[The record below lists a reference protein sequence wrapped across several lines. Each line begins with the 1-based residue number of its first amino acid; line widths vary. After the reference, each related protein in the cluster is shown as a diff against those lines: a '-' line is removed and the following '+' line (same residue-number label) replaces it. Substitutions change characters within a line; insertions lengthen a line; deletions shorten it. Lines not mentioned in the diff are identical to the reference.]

1 MTTTKTISDNR
12 INRDNNAKGYLA
24 LCTELVQG
32 LGYDKNFADYDWSM
46 SWNEFKTKAYR
57 KDNKD
62 VQVDVTLDFS
72 NGSAIIIIDIIDE
85 PERLSIDEEI
95 EQWKA
100 RRNDEF
106 GQVLREIAAQA
117 FGDLFQE
124 EDEWGLTS
132 TPITQYIAGYAID
145 GNRQYTAKAVMSIL
159 EAYDVLEDV
168 KALADKMKELAA

>member
-32 LGYDKNFADYDWSM
+32 LGYDKNFGDYDWSM
-46 SWNEFKTKAYR
+46 SWNEFKTTAYR

-62 VQVDVTLDFS
+62 VQVDVTLDFA
-72 NGSAIIIIDIIDE
+72 NGSATITIDE
-85 PERLSIDEEI
+85 PEKSKLDEEM
-95 EQWKA
+95 EQWEA

-145 GNRQYTAKAVMSIL
+145 GNRQYTAKAIMKTL